1 MLNQSFNES
10 DRINQ
15 SHFLEV
21 SELDNEESY
30 IEKSEIISQSSDK
43 NFELIAY
50 EKFIEPLIA
59 QLQLRDSKNK

>member
-50 EKFIEPLIA
+50 EKFIEPLIV
-59 QLQLRDSKNK
+59 QLTLRDSKNK